1 MRLGFADTD
10 KFLHNPR
17 ERERNGQIMNKSN
30 KKADKLYSHL
40 VDLIVIMIALVANII
55 LYTVGNIIGLDY
67 YYYDEYDYSLSG
79 TTDAVFG
86 DAIAEGKKVKISFC
100 MAEGDVKN
108 HSTGSEVYQT
118 AKNFA
123 ERYPEFIEL
132 DYINI
137 ITRQDKDGNLINL
150 SKYKTDMLGN
160 ETRIYKTSIIFECGE
175 NFKVVTDSYTSAGF
189 ADFYTLDAS
198 GNATS
203 YNGEAF
209 MASMIYWV
217 TVNEHPTAYFTVGHS
232 EQLDRAFA
240 SILISAGYVI
250 DTIDLKKEEVPTDAG
265 LLIISNPLSDFEKA
279 IEGSGARTEAERLD
293 TYVRN
298 GGKVYV
304 ALDPYVKKLPVLE
317 GFLAECGIAF
327 SETDS
332 DGTLIRNIIKD
343 PNNAITTDGFTL
355 VASFAENDIA
365 SAIGKTV
372 SDYSEGSVIVRE
384 AAALELSKD
393 AKPLLLS
400 TPASSLEAD
409 GKTVDGEGSYPVA
422 AYAKVKGDR
431 EQVASVCVVSSVYI
445 SVSDALI
452 TNGYSN
458 SDFLYALF
466 DNFYGQKGMP
476 YGCDV
481 LKADTSMLENLTMG
495 KARMYTAFILAVPV
509 VIAIAG
515 TVVVTKRKNR

>member
-1 MRLGFADTD
+1 MKNFKSTAKGILTSEKTSSGLLTAVIIATVFA
-10 KFLHNPR
+10 LN
-17 ERERNGQIMNKSN
+17 
-30 KKADKLYSHL
+30 
-40 VDLIVIMIALVANII
+40 IVIFTIANIF
-55 LYTVGNIIGLDY
+55 GLSFTTKAK
-67 YYYDEYDYSLSG
+67 DEVVLTGSTDSLF
-79 TTDAVFG
+79 AE
-86 DAIAEGKKVKISFC
+86 AISQNKKVKIYFC
-100 MAEGDVKN
+100 TPTKEEISSHETGAFVHKTAQEFKNRYGDFV
-108 HSTGSEVYQT
+108 E
-118 AKNFA
+118 
-123 ERYPEFIEL
+123 IEYL
-132 DYINI
+132 NL
-137 ITRQDKDGNLINL
+137 ITRRNSSGEDVSASIKKWQTVDE
-150 SKYKTDMLGN
+150 
-160 ETRIYKTSIIFECGE
+160 ETMVYLNQTSVIFECGE

-431 EQVASVCVVSSVYI
+431 GQVASVCVVSSVYI

-476 YGCDV
+476 YGCDI
-481 LKADTSMLENLTMG
+481 LKLDASMLEMLENLTMG

-509 VIAIAG
+509 AIAIAG